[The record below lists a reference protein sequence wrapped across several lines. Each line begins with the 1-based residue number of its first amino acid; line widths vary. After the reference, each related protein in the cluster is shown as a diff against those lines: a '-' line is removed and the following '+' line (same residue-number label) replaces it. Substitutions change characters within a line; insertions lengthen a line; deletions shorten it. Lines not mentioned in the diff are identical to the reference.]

1 MGLIGFIQVFN
12 IIIIAIGTL
21 LYMCCRSLT
30 FSSSSSAA
38 DSDVSAADS
47 AVDSTVVAADDAAD
61 IPRRREKY
69 DVFISFRGEDT
80 RNTFTSH
87 LHAALQQKNIETY
100 IDNRLKRGEAIGP
113 ALLKAIKK
121 STLWVIIFSQKYAS
135 STWCLEE
142 LVHILKCNDRGQ
154 SVIPIFYHTHAS
166 DVRKQKGSYEVAFA
180 EHQKRVKDSIDK
192 VPEWKEALTNAA
204 NIAGFHH
211 SENTGTDADLVK
223 KVVEH
228 IWTKLCR
235 ESSCNLKG
243 LVGIESR
250 IEQIESLLGIHST
263 DACITV
269 GIWGMGGIGKTTL
282 AQAVFHKLSS
292 KFKGGCFL
300 VNVRE
305 REQKDGLEHL
315 QNTLVR
321 EIFKE
326 QNLSIGSTLVR
337 DRLSHTK
344 VLIVLDDVSS
354 SMQMES
360 LAGERLQY
368 GTGSRIIITSR
379 DKGTLRQTVEEEKI
393 YEVKGL
399 NPDDALELFC
409 LFAFKNNST
418 CRTDYKEL
426 VEKAVHYAGHV
437 PLALIVLG
445 SLFFNRKSKEDWED
459 EFNKL
464 KRFPSVD
471 IQKVLRIS
479 YDGLGEN
486 EKEIFL
492 DIACFHK
499 GGYVDVV
506 KRMLDVRGFFAKTGI
521 TILIDLSLISKDS
534 KWGRETIE
542 MHDLLQ
548 EMGRTIVQ
556 EQCSEDP
563 GKRKRLFTDEDVY
576 RVLKSNTETPIVQA
590 ILVDWHKIEERSL
603 KRADFKV
610 MSNLKMLIVDNF
622 QIFDHNRDCKLNMS
636 LDLPDSLRYI
646 YWPEYPLE
654 SLSANFS
661 PENLVEL
668 HMPYSRVKKLWKED
682 QRLVNLEV
690 IDVAWSKNL
699 IEVPNLSRSPKIV
712 HIDLPGCD
720 KLVEIPRYFRDLDK
734 LIHIDLGHCTSL
746 KYLSEMA
753 GNIKYLNLEGSG
765 IKELPESVW
774 SNEHISYLDI
784 SHCKDLQKL
793 PSNKCNL
800 KVSGC
805 FKVDGCTSLGEFSE
819 LPRDISKLSLVGCK
833 RLVSLPTNICKL
845 KCLEE
850 LNLSECS
857 KLQNF
862 PEILEPME
870 HLKSLNLSSTAI
882 EELHSSIE
890 FFPALK
896 RLTLSHCQRLSSIPK
911 SICKLKYLEKLN
923 LSCCSKLENF
933 PEILEPMKHLE
944 YLNLS
949 ETSVQELHSSIEF
962 LPALKNIE
970 LKGCKRL
977 SSIPKSICKLKYLE
991 ELDLSYCYELESF
1004 PEILEPMEHLKSLNL
1019 RGTAVRELH
1028 SSIKFLHALKR
1039 IELQGCESLSSIPKG
1054 ICKLKYL
1061 ERLDLSECSE
1071 LENFPEIMEPMEH
1084 LESLNLSETTVEEL
1098 HSSIEFLP
1106 ALKEIRLRD
1115 CKRFSSIPKSICKLK
1130 YLEELD
1136 LSCCSKLEN
1145 FPEILEPMEH
1155 LKSLN
1160 LSATMVEELHSSIK
1174 FLPVLKKVKLG
1185 GCKRLSSIPKS
1196 ICKLKYLE
1204 ELDLSYCYE
1213 LENFPE
1219 ILEPME
1225 HLEFLNLSGTA
1236 VEELHSSIEF
1246 LSALKE
1252 IRLRDCRR
1260 LSSIPKSICK
1270 LKYLEELDLSCCSK
1284 LENFPEILEPMKHLK
1299 SLNLSATMVKELH
1312 SSIKFLPALKKVKLR
1327 GCERLSS
1334 IPKSICKLKYLE
1346 GLDLSRCFELENFPE
1361 ILEPME
1367 HLGSLNLS
1375 GTTVEEL
1382 HSSIEFLP
1390 ALKEIRL
1397 GDCKRLSSIPKS
1409 ICKLKYLEEL
1419 NLSCCS
1425 KLENFPV
1432 IFEPMEHL
1440 KSLNLRGTAIKELHS
1455 SIKFLPALKKIELED
1470 CKRLSSIPKS
1480 ICKLKYLEELDLSCC
1495 SQLENFPENLEP
1507 MEHLKSLNL
1516 SGTIVTELHSL
1527 IKFLPVLKRIQLRG
1541 CERLSS
1547 IPKNI
1552 CKFKY
1557 LEELDLSYCSQ
1568 LENFPEILEPMEHL
1582 KSLNFSGT
1590 AVKELHSLIKFL
1602 PALKRIQLRG
1612 CERLSS
1618 IPKSICKLKYLEELD
1633 LSCCS
1638 ELENFPEI
1646 MEPMEHLKFLNLS
1659 GTAVQEL
1666 HSSIKFLPALRRI
1679 QLRACQSL
1687 SIMPKNICKL
1697 KYLVELDLSY
1707 CFQLENFPEF
1717 LELMEHLKSLNLSG
1731 TAVKKLPSSI
1741 EFLLGLKIIQLQ
1753 GCKRLSSIPKNICKL
1768 KYLEELNLSCCSELE
1783 NFPEILEPMEHL
1795 KSLNLSGT
1803 AVKELPLSI
1812 EFLPALTY
1820 IQLCGCKKLSSIPK
1834 SICKLKYLKELDLS
1848 YCSELE
1854 SFPEIME
1861 PMEHLKF
1868 LNLSG
1873 TAVQELHSS
1882 IEFLLAL
1889 KEIQLQDCK
1898 RLSSIPK
1905 SICKLKYLEKL
1916 DLSCCSKLENFPE
1929 ILEPME
1935 HLKSLNLS
1943 ETTVKE
1949 LHSSIEFL
1957 PALKEIRLGDCKR
1970 LPSSQEQ
1977 IDDLIKAYNYHTK
1990 HL

>member
-1115 CKRFSSIPKSICKLK
+1115 CKR
-1130 YLEELD
+1130 
-1136 LSCCSKLEN
+1136 
-1145 FPEILEPMEH
+1145 
-1155 LKSLN
+1155 
-1160 LSATMVEELHSSIK
+1160 
-1174 FLPVLKKVKLG
+1174 
-1185 GCKRLSSIPKS
+1185 
-1196 ICKLKYLE
+1196 
-1204 ELDLSYCYE
+1204 
-1213 LENFPE
+1213 
-1219 ILEPME
+1219 
-1225 HLEFLNLSGTA
+1225 
-1236 VEELHSSIEF
+1236 
-1246 LSALKE
+1246 
-1252 IRLRDCRR
+1252 

-1455 SIKFLPALKKIELED
+1455 SIKFLPALKKIELEGCKRLSSIPSSICKLKYLEELNLSCCFELENFPEILEPMEHLKSLNLSGTAVKELPLSIEFLPALTYIQLCGCKRLSSIPTSICKLKYLKELDLSYCSELESFPEILEPMEHLGSLNLSGTTVEELHSSIEFLPALKEIRLRD

>member
-850 LNLSECS
+850 LNLSEC
-857 KLQNF
+857 
-862 PEILEPME
+862 
-870 HLKSLNLSSTAI
+870 
-882 EELHSSIE
+882 
-890 FFPALK
+890 
-896 RLTLSHCQRLSSIPK
+896 
-911 SICKLKYLEKLN
+911 
-923 LSCCSKLENF
+923 
-933 PEILEPMKHLE
+933 
-944 YLNLS
+944 
-949 ETSVQELHSSIEF
+949 
-962 LPALKNIE
+962 
-970 LKGCKRL
+970 
-977 SSIPKSICKLKYLE
+977 
-991 ELDLSYCYELESF
+991 
-1004 PEILEPMEHLKSLNL
+1004 
-1019 RGTAVRELH
+1019 
-1028 SSIKFLHALKR
+1028 
-1039 IELQGCESLSSIPKG
+1039 
-1054 ICKLKYL
+1054 
-1061 ERLDLSECSE
+1061 
-1071 LENFPEIMEPMEH
+1071 
-1084 LESLNLSETTVEEL
+1084 
-1098 HSSIEFLP
+1098 
-1106 ALKEIRLRD
+1106 
-1115 CKRFSSIPKSICKLK
+1115 
-1130 YLEELD
+1130 
-1136 LSCCSKLEN
+1136 
-1145 FPEILEPMEH
+1145 
-1155 LKSLN
+1155 
-1160 LSATMVEELHSSIK
+1160 
-1174 FLPVLKKVKLG
+1174 
-1185 GCKRLSSIPKS
+1185 
-1196 ICKLKYLE
+1196 
-1204 ELDLSYCYE
+1204 
-1213 LENFPE
+1213 
-1219 ILEPME
+1219 
-1225 HLEFLNLSGTA
+1225 
-1236 VEELHSSIEF
+1236 
-1246 LSALKE
+1246 
-1252 IRLRDCRR
+1252 
-1260 LSSIPKSICK
+1260 
-1270 LKYLEELDLSCCSK
+1270 
-1284 LENFPEILEPMKHLK
+1284 
-1299 SLNLSATMVKELH
+1299 
-1312 SSIKFLPALKKVKLR
+1312 
-1327 GCERLSS
+1327 
-1334 IPKSICKLKYLE
+1334 
-1346 GLDLSRCFELENFPE
+1346 FELENFPE

-1455 SIKFLPALKKIELED
+1455 SIKFLPALKKIELEGCKRLSSIPSSICKLKYLEELNLSCCFELENFPEILEPMEHLKSLNLSGTAVKELPLSIEFLPALTYIQLCGCKRLSSIPTSICKLKYLKELDLSYCSELESFPEILEPMEHLGSLNLSGTTVEELHSSIEFLPALKEIRLRD

>member
-857 KLQNF
+857 
-862 PEILEPME
+862 
-870 HLKSLNLSSTAI
+870 
-882 EELHSSIE
+882 
-890 FFPALK
+890 
-896 RLTLSHCQRLSSIPK
+896 
-911 SICKLKYLEKLN
+911 
-923 LSCCSKLENF
+923 
-933 PEILEPMKHLE
+933 
-944 YLNLS
+944 
-949 ETSVQELHSSIEF
+949 
-962 LPALKNIE
+962 
-970 LKGCKRL
+970 
-977 SSIPKSICKLKYLE
+977 
-991 ELDLSYCYELESF
+991 
-1004 PEILEPMEHLKSLNL
+1004 
-1019 RGTAVRELH
+1019 
-1028 SSIKFLHALKR
+1028 
-1039 IELQGCESLSSIPKG
+1039 
-1054 ICKLKYL
+1054 
-1061 ERLDLSECSE
+1061 E

-1455 SIKFLPALKKIELED
+1455 SIKFLPALKKIELEGCKRLSSIPSSICKLKYLEELNLSCCFELENFPEILEPMEHLKSLNLSGTAVKELPLSIEFLPALTYIQLCGCKRLSSIPTSICKLKYLKELDLSYCSELESFPEILEPMEHLGSLNLSGTTVEELHSSIEFLPALKEIRLRD

>member
-1 MGLIGFIQVFN
+1 
-12 IIIIAIGTL
+12 
-21 LYMCCRSLT
+21 
-30 FSSSSSAA
+30 
-38 DSDVSAADS
+38 
-47 AVDSTVVAADDAAD
+47 
-61 IPRRREKY
+61 
-69 DVFISFRGEDT
+69 
-80 RNTFTSH
+80 
-87 LHAALQQKNIETY
+87 
-100 IDNRLKRGEAIGP
+100 
-113 ALLKAIKK
+113 
-121 STLWVIIFSQKYAS
+121 
-135 STWCLEE
+135 
-142 LVHILKCNDRGQ
+142 
-154 SVIPIFYHTHAS
+154 
-166 DVRKQKGSYEVAFA
+166 
-180 EHQKRVKDSIDK
+180 
-192 VPEWKEALTNAA
+192 
-204 NIAGFHH
+204 
-211 SENTGTDADLVK
+211 
-223 KVVEH
+223 
-228 IWTKLCR
+228 
-235 ESSCNLKG
+235 
-243 LVGIESR
+243 
-250 IEQIESLLGIHST
+250 
-263 DACITV
+263 
-269 GIWGMGGIGKTTL
+269 
-282 AQAVFHKLSS
+282 
-292 KFKGGCFL
+292 
-300 VNVRE
+300 
-305 REQKDGLEHL
+305 
-315 QNTLVR
+315 
-321 EIFKE
+321 
-326 QNLSIGSTLVR
+326 
-337 DRLSHTK
+337 
-344 VLIVLDDVSS
+344 
-354 SMQMES
+354 
-360 LAGERLQY
+360 
-368 GTGSRIIITSR
+368 
-379 DKGTLRQTVEEEKI
+379 
-393 YEVKGL
+393 
-399 NPDDALELFC
+399 
-409 LFAFKNNST
+409 
-418 CRTDYKEL
+418 
-426 VEKAVHYAGHV
+426 
-437 PLALIVLG
+437 
-445 SLFFNRKSKEDWED
+445 
-459 EFNKL
+459 
-464 KRFPSVD
+464 
-471 IQKVLRIS
+471 
-479 YDGLGEN
+479 
-486 EKEIFL
+486 
-492 DIACFHK
+492 
-499 GGYVDVV
+499 
-506 KRMLDVRGFFAKTGI
+506 
-521 TILIDLSLISKDS
+521 
-534 KWGRETIE
+534 
-542 MHDLLQ
+542 
-548 EMGRTIVQ
+548 
-556 EQCSEDP
+556 
-563 GKRKRLFTDEDVY
+563 
-576 RVLKSNTETPIVQA
+576 
-590 ILVDWHKIEERSL
+590 
-603 KRADFKV
+603 

-1084 LESLNLSETTVEEL
+1084 LESLYLSGTTVEELHSSIEFLPALKEIRLRDCERLSIIPKSICKLKYLKGLDLSRCSELENFPEIMEPMEHLESLNLSETTVEEL

-1236 VEELHSSIEF
+1236 SLNLSGTAVKELPLSIEF
-1246 LSALKE
+1246 LPALTYIQLCGCK
-1252 IRLRDCRR
+1252 R
-1260 LSSIPKSICK
+1260 LSSIPTSICK
-1270 LKYLEELDLSCCSK
+1270 LKYLKELDLSYCS
-1284 LENFPEILEPMKHLK
+1284 
-1299 SLNLSATMVKELH
+1299 
-1312 SSIKFLPALKKVKLR
+1312 
-1327 GCERLSS
+1327 
-1334 IPKSICKLKYLE
+1334 
-1346 GLDLSRCFELENFPE
+1346 ELESFPE

-1397 GDCKRLSSIPKS
+1397 R
-1409 ICKLKYLEEL
+1409 
-1419 NLSCCS
+1419 
-1425 KLENFPV
+1425 
-1432 IFEPMEHL
+1432 
-1440 KSLNLRGTAIKELHS
+1440 
-1455 SIKFLPALKKIELED
+1455 D

-1990 HL
+1990 HFVHFDCCRELEKLPSSSVGFLSLEKLNLSYSGILEIPNGLVCSTLFQCLSLSGTKIRSIAASIKQASRLSVLGLVGCQRLQFLPELPVLCTVKAHDCKLLKIVSSLRTALMLDEAHIRTMQVGTTAPSECHPWPLVIFVCAGKEIPNMFRYQNEGFSVNIKLRQIGSLVFSLFTVVSGIRSRFCLVRANFNVKFMGESHKMFTITSNITCMCGMRSSEMKR

>member
-1039 IELQGCESLSSIPKG
+1039 IELQGC
-1054 ICKLKYL
+1054 
-1061 ERLDLSECSE
+1061 
-1071 LENFPEIMEPMEH
+1071 
-1084 LESLNLSETTVEEL
+1084 
-1098 HSSIEFLP
+1098 
-1106 ALKEIRLRD
+1106 
-1115 CKRFSSIPKSICKLK
+1115 
-1130 YLEELD
+1130 
-1136 LSCCSKLEN
+1136 
-1145 FPEILEPMEH
+1145 
-1155 LKSLN
+1155 
-1160 LSATMVEELHSSIK
+1160 
-1174 FLPVLKKVKLG
+1174 
-1185 GCKRLSSIPKS
+1185 KRLSSIPKS

-1455 SIKFLPALKKIELED
+1455 SIKFLPALKKIELEGCKRLSSIPSSICKLKYLEELNLSCCFELENFPEILEPMEHLKSLNLSGTAVKELPLSIEFLPALTYIQLCGCKRLSSIPTSICKLKYLKELDLSYCSELESFPEILEPMEHLGSLNLSGTTVEELHSSIEFLPALKEIRLRD